1 VKIVADENVYDPIV
15 DFLIREGHA
24 LLPLDFSRALPS
36 IANDMDRAI
45 SVVTA
50 DCGCIDSHRTSRR
63 RAPASDMRRLTL
75 PAASRCSAFKGDTHA
90 DSF

>member
-24 LLPLDFSRALPS
+24 LLPLDFSRALPN
-36 IANDMDRAI
+36 IADDMDRAI
-45 SVVTA
+45 SVATA
-50 DCGCIDSHRTSRR
+50 DCGCIDSHRT
-63 RAPASDMRRLTL
+63 RAPASDMRRLIL
-75 PAASRCSAFKGDTHA
+75 PAASRYTAFKGDTHA